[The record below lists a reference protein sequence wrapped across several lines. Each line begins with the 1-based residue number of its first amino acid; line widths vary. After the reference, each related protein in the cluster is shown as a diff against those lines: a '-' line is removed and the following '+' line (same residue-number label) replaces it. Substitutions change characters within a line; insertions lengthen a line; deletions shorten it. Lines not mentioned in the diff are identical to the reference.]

1 MSVLIGNIRQCDCI
15 ESGCVGHM
23 SMHLLYLLIGPQNPQ
38 RTNLDSEMANLK
50 NQPDKCAIAK
60 RRKENKKAKEAK
72 NSYVV
77 ESKDG

>member
-1 MSVLIGNIRQCDCI
+1 MKRI
-15 ESGCVGHM
+15 VGENVECCKLM
-23 SMHLLYLLIGPQNPQ
+23 NPQ
-38 RTNLDSEMANLK
+38 QGNLDNEMANLK

>member
-1 MSVLIGNIRQCDCI
+1 MCWTYEHALVPDDWPQGSLMRYLK
-15 ESGCVGHM
+15 GC
-23 SMHLLYLLIGPQNPQ
+23 SNPQ